1 MELQELKKTWNKLS
15 SNQEL
20 DEDQIREML
29 RRKTNNLIDRINR
42 NVRIGFVLLL
52 AFILLFLLDD
62 FVFYPMLTRQVE
74 AVVRV
79 PQWLIFLSLFSNTL
93 ILITFIYFAIKYY
106 LVKKDG
112 EIMSDL
118 RESLK
123 KIIAIL
129 NIYQRL
135 FYLALFIL
143 SLAITLQFLNG
154 MFTGM
159 AYGMEIQGIPFSEVS
174 VNRLLLATAIGIL
187 ILAGIVGGVF
197 FIMRWGFR
205 RLYGNYIRKLKLTL
219 QELDEINHQV

>member
-29 RRKTNNLIDRINR
+29 RRKTDNLIDRINR
-42 NVRIGFVLLL
+42 NVRIGFVLLF
-52 AFILLFLLDD
+52 AFIILFLLDD

-79 PQWLIFLSLFSNTL
+79 PQWLVFLSLFSNTL

-106 LVKKDG
+106 LVKKDS
-112 EIMSDL
+112 EMMSDL

-123 KIIAIL
+123 KIIAIF

-187 ILAGIVGGVF
+187 VLAGIVGGVF

-205 RLYGNYIRKLKLTL
+205 RLYGNYIRKLKQTL
-219 QELDEINHQV
+219 QELDEINHHV